1 MLSSSLEDFLIII
14 YKMAND
20 GEELKSSEISKA
32 LNMPLKK
39 TIQALQRMHY
49 QKYVVY
55 LPYQPLTITDKG
67 KEMAEYLVS
76 RNDLLEEFLN
86 VLQITEN
93 EDEKLAMRQYLSYES
108 LEAIEK
114 FVLFVRQYPEITN
127 RYKLF
132 MKRTA
137 KPKILKSMPETEQI

>member
-14 YKMAND
+14 YKMANN

-67 KEMAEYLVS
+67 KEMAEYILS
-76 RNDLLEEFLN
+76 RDELLEEFLN
-86 VLQITEN
+86 ILQITEN

-108 LEAIEK
+108 LEAIER

-127 RYKLF
+127 RYKLYA
-132 MKRTA
+132 KRTP
-137 KPKILKSMPETEQI
+137 KPKLLKPIPESEQI